1 MSEDNKDIVEINID
15 VGKIDNR
22 LAAIFAGV
30 QQMGRS
36 VDILSDIIVNAFNTR
51 LQEMQKLTEIVTG
64 YKADLS
70 GTKET
75 LSDDIGTLSDVLT
88 ILLVDVIGGLVNLY
102 DSVNKIIEKLAE
114 KSELDNADNI
124 VSIVNDMDQLLKRNK
139 GTLSPLSG
147 NSKQKDSS
155 GQLALPPGKESS
167 SNDKT
172 DTPVNGIVSGLV
184 GDMGSLYSYDFSGL
198 LEGLSSVKAKIL
210 ENVTAW
216 GQEVAAKAASK
227 AEDIAIMAMYAA
239 DYVKAF
245 GAMVA
250 QLATSAGAWIA
261 ETAAKAANTAAT
273 WAQVAATTAWQAICT
288 AATAVTTAFGAA
300 MQFLTS
306 PIGLV
311 VLAIGAVIA
320 IVALLIANWDT
331 VSAKAKEVWDFVKTK
346 FEEFNL
352 FLQGVFAKDWT
363 EQFGAFGNVL
373 NAFFAN
379 VENIWN
385 AVKSI
390 FSGIVS
396 FVKNIFAGDW
406 SAAWDSIVS
415 VFKGIWDYMLAVV
428 KVPVNGIIGLI
439 NGLVEGV
446 VGGINLVIKALNNIS
461 FDIPSWVPVIGG
473 ETFGFNLTTLTAP
486 KIPLLAQGAVL
497 PANRPFLAV
506 VGDQRHGTNV
516 EAPLTT
522 IQEAVAVVLSQQLP
536 ALMAGFEAVVN
547 EQRATREMIAQIQ
560 IGDDMIANA
569 VHRFDRKMAV
579 MRGG

>member
-1 MSEDNKDIVEINID
+1 MDSMEIIEIKVDTTEVDTAMEDIHKGFSLILSLLAQTGAALIKVVNSLQGNLSVVEQSLHKISTTLEAVQLSFSAFTESYQAMNEDNQWAEDVIAGVETLCAIIGSITSVAAVLIAADISAATAIMSGGV
-15 VGKIDNR
+15 V
-22 LAAIFAGV
+22 AAIT
-30 QQMGRS
+30 
-36 VDILSDIIVNAFNTR
+36 IIIAA
-51 LQEMQKLTEIVTG
+51 II
-64 YKADLS
+64 A
-70 GTKET
+70 
-75 LSDDIGTLSDVLT
+75 
-88 ILLVDVIGGLVNLY
+88 LVNLIVENW
-102 DSVNKIIEKLAE
+102 DEIKLFFTETLPQLWDQVVEWISGIGIIIADWWKRIMATLATVAQWV
-114 KSELDNADNI
+114 D
-124 VSIVNDMDQLLKRNK
+124 
-139 GTLSPLSG
+139 
-147 NSKQKDSS
+147 
-155 GQLALPPGKESS
+155 
-167 SNDKT
+167 
-172 DTPVNGIVSGLV
+172 
-184 GDMGSLYSYDFSGL
+184 
-198 LEGLSSVKAKIL
+198 
-210 ENVTAW
+210 ENVL
-216 GQEVAAKAASK
+216 Q
-227 AEDIAIMAMYAA
+227 
-239 DYVKAF
+239 
-245 GAMVA
+245 
-250 QLATSAGAWIA
+250 
-261 ETAAKAANTAAT
+261 
-273 WAQVAATTAWQAICT
+273 
-288 AATAVTTAFGAA
+288 
-300 MQFLTS
+300 
-306 PIGLV
+306 PIGNFFSS
-311 VLAIGAVIA
+311 AMEWIGTKVQEG
-320 IVALLIANWDT
+320 
-331 VSAKAKEVWDFVKTK
+331 VSFVQSIFGSITA
-346 FEEFNL
+346 

-486 KIPLLAQGAVL
+486 KIPLLAKGAVL

-579 MRGG
+579 MRGL